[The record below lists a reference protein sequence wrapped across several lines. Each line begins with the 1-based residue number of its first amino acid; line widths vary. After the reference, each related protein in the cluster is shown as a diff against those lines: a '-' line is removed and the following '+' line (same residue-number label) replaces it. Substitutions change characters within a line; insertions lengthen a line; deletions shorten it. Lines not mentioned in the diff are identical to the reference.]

1 MAKFGKKYQEVAKLV
16 EKDKQYDP
24 GEAIALVRKT
34 STTKFDASVEVAVKL
49 GVDPKYPDQQVRGA
63 VVLPHGTGKT
73 QSVLVFAKG
82 EKAKEAETAGA
93 DFVGAEDLVD
103 KIKDGWTEFDV
114 AVATPDMMGLVGRLG
129 KILGPKG
136 LMPNPKVGTVTLDV
150 ARAINEIKAGKIE
163 YRTDKAGNIHAPIG
177 KVSFDEAKLEENFI
191 TLIETLIKVKPSGA
205 KGQYMKKIALSTTM
219 GPAVYVNTLKATV
232 AKKD

>member
-16 EKDKQYDP
+16 DFEKQYDP
-24 GEAIALVRKT
+24 QEAIELVKKT
-34 STTKFDASVEVAVKL
+34 STTKFDATVEVAVKL

-73 QSVLVFAKG
+73 KRVLVFAKG
-82 EKAKEAETAGA
+82 EKVKEAETAGA
-93 DFVGAEDLVD
+93 DFVGAEELVD
-103 KIKDGWTEFDV
+103 KIKNGWTDFDV
-114 AVATPDMMGLVGRLG
+114 AVATPDMMGLVGRIG

-150 ARAINEIKAGKIE
+150 ARAISEIKAGKIE

-177 KVSFDEAKLEENFI
+177 KVSFDAAKLEDNFV

-205 KGQYMKKIALSTTM
+205 KGQYIRKIALSTTM
-219 GPAVYVNTLKATV
+219 GPGVLVNTLKASM

>member
-1 MAKFGKKYQEVAKLV
+1 MAKFGKKYQDAAKLV
-16 EKDKQYDP
+16 EQYKQYDP
-24 GEAIALVRKT
+24 NEAIELVQKT
-34 STTKFDASVEVAVKL
+34 STTKFDSTVEVAVKL

-73 QSVLVFAKG
+73 QRVLVFAKG
-82 EKAKEAETAGA
+82 DKAKEAETAGA
-93 DFVGAEDLVD
+93 DFVGAEDMVE
-103 KIKDGWTEFDV
+103 KIQGGWFDFDV
-114 AVATPDMMGLVGRLG
+114 AVATPDMMGVVGRIG
-129 KILGPKG
+129 KLLGPKG

-150 ARAINEIKAGKIE
+150 TRAISEIKAGKIE

-177 KVSFDEAKLEENFI
+177 KVSFETSKIEENFA

-205 KGQYMKKIALSTTM
+205 KGQYIKKITLSTTM
-219 GPAVYVNTLKATV
+219 GPGVLVNTLKAAQ